1 VGRVASRR
9 VAQGLI
15 PASISY
21 RFVALVHHEGMKPTK
36 YHEEERS
43 QKCRF
48 ATESQ
53 RHRENAGLSRPAPQ
67 AVRVE
72 RLGGSVTP
80 WHNMRD
86 LRDFVFL
93 SVRPPEKRGSP
104 YEHAT
109 VRSPEGLRHIPT
121 RHTVLALSPL
131 RLREAY
137 EAAGIHCAVEGGLWT
152 RS

>member
-1 VGRVASRR
+1 MQV
-9 VAQGLI
+9 
-15 PASISY
+15 
-21 RFVALVHHEGMKPTK
+21 
-36 YHEEERS
+36 
-43 QKCRF
+43 
-48 ATESQ
+48 
-53 RHRENAGLSRPAPQ
+53 RHRVTASPRKRRFETRPAPQ

-86 LRDFVFL
+86 LR
-93 SVRPPEKRGSP
+93 
-104 YEHAT
+104 
-109 VRSPEGLRHIPT
+109 PEGLRHIPT